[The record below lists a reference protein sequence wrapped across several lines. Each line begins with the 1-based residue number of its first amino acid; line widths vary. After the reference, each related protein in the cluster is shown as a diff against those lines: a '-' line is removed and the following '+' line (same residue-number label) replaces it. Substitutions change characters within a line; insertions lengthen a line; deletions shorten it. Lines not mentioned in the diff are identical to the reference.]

1 MPLQIENT
9 EYDEIYPPAFPVMA
23 LNRKS
28 SAGTYPMTSKMDF
41 SGKGKN
47 LETNAEFNSDGLV
60 CVKSGGSAQTNIAES
75 ELITIVVALNIPAR
89 PSASANIISS
99 LTPATA
105 PFSGF
110 RITQQADGTGNV
122 LVSTGISSPSNTTLS
137 LGTITGGWTMFAVS
151 ISNEKIVG
159 MRSNGNPI
167 EVSITNGRSIG
178 KNSIVINGAPQGS
191 QLMDGIDGIIGGIAF
206 YNEQLS
212 APDMLSEINNMRQF
226 MSTKGVVIP

>member
-9 EYDEIYPPAFPVMA
+9 EYDEIYPPVFPVMA
-23 LNRKS
+23 LNRNS

-41 SGKGKN
+41 SGQGRT
-47 LETNAEFNSDGLV
+47 LDTNAEFNSDGYV

-99 LTPATA
+99 LTPANA

-122 LVSTGISSPSNTTLS
+122 LVSTGITSPYNTTLS
-137 LGTITGGWTMFAVS
+137 IGTITGGWTMFAVS

-159 MRSNGNPI
+159 MRSNGNPL
-167 EVSITNGRSIG
+167 SQAITNGRSIG
-178 KNSIVINGAPQGS
+178 ESSIVINGAPQGS
-191 QLMDGIDGIIGGIAF
+191 QLVDGIDGIIGGVAI
-206 YNEQLS
+206 YNEQLNS
-212 APDMLSEINNMRQF
+212 SDMLISLNAMRQF
-226 MSTKGVVIP
+226 MTTNGVTIP

>member
-23 LNRKS
+23 LNRNS

-41 SGKGKN
+41 SGKGKT
-47 LETNAEFNSDGLV
+47 LETSAEFNSEGLV
-60 CVKSGGSAQTNIAES
+60 CVKSGGSAQTNIAEV
-75 ELITIVVALNIPAR
+75 ELITIVVALNIPSR
-89 PSASANIISS
+89 PSSSANIISS

-122 LVSTGISSPSNTTLS
+122 LVSTGVASPSNTTLS

-159 MRSNGNPI
+159 MRSNGNPLSQ
-167 EVSITNGRSIG
+167 SITSGRSIG
-178 KNSIVINGAPQGS
+178 ESGIVINGAPRGS
-191 QLMDGIDGIIGGIAF
+191 QLVDGVDGIIGGVAI

-212 APDMLSEINNMRQF
+212 STDMLISLNTMRQF
-226 MSTKGVVIP
+226 MATKGVTIP